1 VTGGHRVAVRWQDI
15 DGLGHVNHVAF
26 LTYFEEGRDAW
37 LQAHGIPRDE
47 YVVGRCTVH
56 YRREIGRDAGAV
68 VVRCAA
74 TELGRSSLTTSEQL
88 LDDYD
93 GAVLAEAEFAL
104 VLWDP
109 ATRRPRPMTD
119 DERRSLRENM
129 EEALR

>member
-1 VTGGHRVAVRWQDI
+1 VSDGHRVAVRWQDL

-37 LQAHGIPRDE
+37 LREHGIGRDE

-56 YRREIGRDAGAV
+56 YRHEIGPDIEAV

-74 TELGRSSLTTSEQL
+74 AELGRSSLTTSERL
-88 LDDYD
+88 L
-93 GAVLAEAEFAL
+93 GPGGELLAEAEFAL

-109 ATRRPRPMTD
+109 AARRSRPLTD
-119 DERRSLRENM
+119 DERRSLQANM
-129 EEALR
+129 EALR

>member
-37 LQAHGIPRDE
+37 LRSLGIARDG

-56 YRREIGRDAGAV
+56 YQSEIGPDVEAV
-68 VVRCAA
+68 EVCVVPAS
-74 TELGRSSLTTSEQL
+74 LGRSSLTTSEQL
-88 LDDYD
+88 L
-93 GAVLAEAEFAL
+93 GPGGEVLAEAEFAL

-109 ATRRPRPMTD
+109 ETRRSRPLTD
-119 DERRSLRENM
+119 DERRSLQENM
-129 EEALR
+129 EALR